1 MKKGEIDWLN
11 HGLEFAVV
19 IIGILL
25 AFQLNE
31 CATDSAEQKTVKNHL
46 VEIQSETEYNANALR
61 VSINQAES
69 TISKLDSILILINED
84 SDYDLINK
92 LSIDVLNLGGTYFR
106 KNAFQNL
113 VESGDIRF
121 IEDFKTKQ
129 RIINLY
135 EYYKW
140 VETFDE
146 ISSTLYMQDYY
157 PYLREHFDLVSGIPQ
172 EKSIY
177 RTKLFRNIV
186 GAYRR
191 TSANRMQKYRDCQAE
206 VEAFLQEQSVEH

>member
-46 VEIQSETEYNANALR
+46 EEIRSETKYNDNALQA
-61 VSINQAES
+61 SINQAES
-69 TISKLDSILILINED
+69 TISKLDSILVLIHAD
-84 SDYDLINK
+84 RDYNLINK

-113 VESGDIRF
+113 IESGDIRF

-140 VETFDE
+140 VEAFDE
-146 ISSTLYMQDYY
+146 ISSTLYMEDYY
-157 PYLREHFDLVSGIPQ
+157 PYLRENFDLVSGTTQ
-172 EKSIY
+172 EESIY
-177 RTKLFRNIV
+177 QTRIFRNIV

-191 TSANRMQKYRDCQAE
+191 TSENRLHKYRDCQDE
-206 VEAFLQEQSVEH
+206 IQEFLRQQD

>member
-1 MKKGEIDWLN
+1 M
-11 HGLEFAVV
+11 VV

-31 CATDSAEQKTVKNHL
+31 CATDSAEQKTVRNHL
-46 VEIQSETEYNANALR
+46 EEIRSETEYNANALR
-61 VSINQAES
+61 ISIDQAES
-69 TISKLDSILILINED
+69 TISKLDSILVLIRED
-84 SDYDLINK
+84 NNYALVNT

-140 VETFDE
+140 VEAFDE
-146 ISSTLYMQDYY
+146 ISSTLYMEDYY
-157 PYLREHFDLVSGIPQ
+157 PYLREHFDLVSGTTQ

-177 RTKLFRNIV
+177 QTKLFRNIV

-191 TSANRMQKYRDCQAE
+191 TSANRIQKYRDCQVE
-206 VEAFLQEQSVEH
+206 VQNFLQQQL

>member
-46 VEIQSETEYNANALR
+46 EEIRSETKYNDNALQA
-61 VSINQAES
+61 SINQAES
-69 TISKLDSILILINED
+69 TISKLDSILVLIHAD
-84 SDYDLINK
+84 RDYNLINK

-113 VESGDIRF
+113 IESGDIRF

-140 VETFDE
+140 VEAFDE
-146 ISSTLYMQDYY
+146 ISSTLYMEDYY
-157 PYLREHFDLVSGIPQ
+157 PYLREHFDLVSGTTQ
-172 EKSIY
+172 EESIY
-177 RTKLFRNIV
+177 QTRIFRNIV

-191 TSANRMQKYRDCQAE
+191 TSANRLQKYRDCQDE
-206 VEAFLQEQSVEH
+206 IQEFLRQQD

>member
-1 MKKGEIDWLN
+1 MKKREIDWLN
-11 HGLEFAVV
+11 HGLEFVVV
-19 IIGILL
+19 ILGILL

-31 CATDSAEQKTVKNHL
+31 CATDSAERKTVKNHL
-46 VEIQSETEYNANALR
+46 EEIRSETKYNDHALQA
-61 VSINQAES
+61 SINQAES
-69 TISKLDSILILINED
+69 TISKLDSILVLIHAD
-84 SDYDLINK
+84 RDYNLINK

-113 VESGDIRF
+113 IESGDIRF

-140 VETFDE
+140 VEAFDE
-146 ISSTLYMQDYY
+146 ISSTLYMEDYY
-157 PYLREHFDLVSGIPQ
+157 PYLREHFDLVSGTTQ
-172 EKSIY
+172 EESIY
-177 RTKLFRNIV
+177 QTRIFRNIV

-191 TSANRMQKYRDCQAE
+191 TSANRLQKYRDCQDE
-206 VEAFLQEQSVEH
+206 IQEFLRQQD

>member
-1 MKKGEIDWLN
+1 MKKREIDWLN
-11 HGLEFAVV
+11 HGLEFVVV

-31 CATDSAEQKTVKNHL
+31 CATDSAERKTVNNHL
-46 VEIQSETEYNANALR
+46 EEIQSETEYNANALR

-69 TISKLDSILILINED
+69 TISKLDSILVLIHED

-113 VESGDIRF
+113 IESGDIRF

-140 VETFDE
+140 VESFDE
-146 ISSTLYMQDYY
+146 ISRTLYMEDYY
-157 PYLREHFDLVSGIPQ
+157 PYIRNHFDLLSGTPQ
-172 EKSIY
+172 DESVY
-177 RTKLFRNIV
+177 QNKLFKNIV

-191 TSANRMQKYRDCQAE
+191 TSANRLQKYRDCQDE
-206 VEAFLQEQSVEH
+206 IQEFLREQD

>member
-46 VEIQSETEYNANALR
+46 EEIRSETKYNDNALQA
-61 VSINQAES
+61 SINQAES
-69 TISKLDSILILINED
+69 TISKLDSILVLIHAD
-84 SDYDLINK
+84 RDYNLINK
-92 LSIDVLNLGGTYFR
+92 ISIDVLNLGGTYFR

-113 VESGDIRF
+113 IESGDIRF

-140 VETFDE
+140 VEAFDE
-146 ISSTLYMQDYY
+146 ISSTLYMEDYY
-157 PYLREHFDLVSGIPQ
+157 PYLREHFDLVSGTTQ
-172 EKSIY
+172 EESIY
-177 RTKLFRNIV
+177 QTRIFRNIV

-191 TSANRMQKYRDCQAE
+191 TSANRLQKYRDCQDE
-206 VEAFLQEQSVEH
+206 IQEFLRQQD